1 MAGRFIGEKI
11 SVEPGECYPELRS
24 FEWRGAQYEVLRV
37 MEVRQA
43 HGFARWLTRPR
54 WWQREHKNFYQVQT
68 KDGKVFEIYCDRG
81 SRRRD
86 WVLLR
91 EL

>member
-1 MAGRFIGEKI
+1 MGGRFIGEKI
-11 SVEPGECYPELRS
+11 NVEPGEYYPELRS
-24 FEWRGAQYEVLRV
+24 FKWRGTQHEVVRV
-37 MEVRQA
+37 TEVRQV
-43 HGFARWLTRPR
+43 HGFASWLKRPR

-68 KDGKVFEIYCDRG
+68 KDGKLFELYCDRG
-81 SRRRD
+81 SSRRE